1 MSQPVPELA
10 GRVAVVT
17 GAATGIGRAIA
28 LALAGRGASVV
39 VNHLDTPEAAATVV
53 QQIADLG
60 GSATA
65 VQADI
70 SSEQEHARLVAET
83 LATYGRW
90 DVLVANAAWAPTKP
104 LREFSGADLD
114 QVWAVN
120 VKGLVWGM
128 QLAEKHLNEGGSIV
142 AISSSTTGLQLP
154 GYTVYDASK
163 AAVDQLVR
171 IFAHEIGG
179 RGVTVNAV
187 APGATAT
194 ETYAAGR
201 GEELVRK
208 FSAMSAFGR
217 LGRVEEI
224 ADVVTFLVSA
234 RARWVTGQIIR
245 VNGGTV

>member
-1 MSQPVPELA
+1 M
-10 GRVAVVT
+10 
-17 GAATGIGRAIA
+17 
-28 LALAGRGASVV
+28 LAGRGARVV
-39 VNHLDTPEAAATVV
+39 VNHLDTPEAAAAVV
-53 QQIADLG
+53 GQIEAAG

-65 VQADI
+65 CQADV
-70 SSEQEHARLVAET
+70 SSPAEHARLVEET
-83 LATYGRW
+83 LRAYGRW
-90 DVLVANAAWAPTKP
+90 DVLVANAAWAPTRP
-104 LREFSGADLD
+104 LREFAEADLD
-114 QVWAVN
+114 RVWAVN

-128 QLAEKHLNEGGSIV
+128 QLAEQQMAEGGSII

-163 AAVDQLVR
+163 AAMDQLVR
-171 IFAHEIGG
+171 IFAHEIGE

-224 ADVVTFLVSA
+224 ADVVAFLASS
-234 RARWVTGQIIR
+234 RARWVTGQVIR